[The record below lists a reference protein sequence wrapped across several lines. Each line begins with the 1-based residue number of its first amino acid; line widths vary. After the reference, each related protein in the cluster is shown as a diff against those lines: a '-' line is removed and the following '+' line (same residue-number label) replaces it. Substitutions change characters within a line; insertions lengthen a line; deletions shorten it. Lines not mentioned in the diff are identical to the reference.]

1 MKKTFIL
8 CAAAIFC
15 FSLFLLLIPAFPQA
29 EAVSAPPTQ
38 IIGGED
44 SGLINLLL
52 IGLDGRE
59 DNTPA
64 RADTIILCSLRPQ
77 TKTVTITSFLRD
89 LYVEIPGQEGN
100 RLNSAYA
107 FGGMELLT
115 QTMEDNFH
123 LFIDGCIA
131 VDFSCFSQIID
142 ALGGVTLELRQDE
155 ADTINRVTDSDL
167 KEGIQQL
174 TGCEALAYSRIRNL
188 DQDGDFSRTAR
199 QRKLLSSLLEEYRNA
214 SLLTTLSVVVDT
226 LPLISTDL
234 SKKEILL
241 LAARSYPMLEQPV
254 VVSQRIP
261 EAGTYEYATIRKM
274 EVLTADMDT
283 IRKTLRNSLLPEKK
297 SEA

>member
-89 LYVEIPGQEGN
+89 LYVEIPGQDGN

-174 TGCEALAYSRIRNL
+174 TGCQALAYSRIRNL

-297 SEA
+297 SET